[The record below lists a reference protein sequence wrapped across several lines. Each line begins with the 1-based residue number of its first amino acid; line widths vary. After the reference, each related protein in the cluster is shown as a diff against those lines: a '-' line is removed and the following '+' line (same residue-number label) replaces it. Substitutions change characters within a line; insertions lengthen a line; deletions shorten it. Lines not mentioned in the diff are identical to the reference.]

1 MAFVV
6 YKSSAGSGKTAT
18 LVREY
23 LKLCIPNPSEFKRTL
38 AITFTNKAANEMK
51 TRILETLE
59 LAAGGD
65 EDFLIKDLKQQLN
78 LKDDVFAL
86 KSKQLLNSI
95 THNYDEFAVSTIDSF
110 VHRIIRT
117 FANEVNLP
125 SNFEAVLDSDDI
137 VPDIVDELLEKVGR
151 DKQLTSILLSFVFKQ
166 IEDEKTHNLRVV
178 LNDFVEYN
186 LGEDV
191 FSQKELLSK
200 LKLQDFPPLIKI
212 LREIQKTLKTQ
223 IESNAK
229 RAIDLFSSVLLV
241 QDDISNKG
249 RGIYGFF
256 SKLVEINDLKKL
268 VPNATSRK
276 TVENDVWVAK
286 KADASIKNAIDGI
299 KDDLRQLFFDIV
311 DLGSKYILIY
321 YINSKI
327 YSVALITEIQLLFDD
342 FVERTSKVHISEFN
356 KRISENIAGQP
367 VPFLYE
373 RLGFKYK
380 NFLIDEFQDT
390 SVLQWQNLLPL
401 IEESLSNNN
410 FSMLVGDAK
419 QAIYRFRNGEV
430 ELFSKL
436 PALLRNSGSQ
446 LDLSRQKLL
455 ESQYVEH
462 HLEFNFRSG
471 KNIVEFN
478 NEFFHG
484 LIGQESNYVKE
495 HYPDLVQKVKKSHQ
509 SYVKLQSIK
518 EKDNEEY
525 LRKRNLAISSYVGR
539 CIDAGFKA
547 GDICVLCRT
556 KKSITAI
563 ATHLI
568 SDEYDIVSSESLLV
582 CNSPKVGML
591 VAFLQMLLKPD
602 EKFYLTDFLLKYSI
616 LNNINGKGEFLSA
629 CENNDKPTYT
639 VVARLFKKE
648 VSPEILLS
656 YSVYEICEFA
666 VRMMGFD
673 EEADLFVQYF
683 LDFVFKTIS
692 SGKFAVIEF
701 LEHWEDKKMKV
712 FVETPDNP
720 DAVKLMT
727 AHKSKGLD
735 FKVVIVDMAYN
746 QAKHG
751 KTFWADV
758 SKLNIPK
765 LGKSLIPLNKLSA
778 GIGYDDEYSK
788 ENEKER
794 LDFINLVY
802 VSFTRASNALFAIGR
817 DDNKDVFG
825 KLLKDFISSHENT
838 EAVYELGE
846 LVPYINKDEDDQE
859 PRRISLAG
867 IASSDFNKIVKIA
880 PSEEIKWG
888 ELASKSP
895 ESLGKLVH
903 RILSEIEL
911 GSDLDRVLNKYLIS
925 GFVAEKDISM
935 LARYLRGVVLHPALR
950 QYFSGNAL
958 IKNETVIYNGN
969 TKVLRPDRV
978 VLLDGELIVIDYKT
992 GNMDKRHI
1000 IQIQEY
1006 ADVFAKMGYD
1016 KIKCILVYIKEEAE
1030 IVPVDF

>member
-23 LKLCIPNPSEFKRTL
+23 LKLCIPKPMEFKRTL

-59 LAAGGD
+59 IAAAGD
-65 EDFLIKDLKQQLN
+65 ENFLIKDLKQQLD
-78 LKDDVFAL
+78 LKNDLFTL
-86 KSKQLLNSI
+86 KSKQLLNII

-125 SNFEAVLDSDDI
+125 SNFEAILDYDDI
-137 VPDIVDELLEKVGR
+137 VPDIVDELFDRIGR
-151 DKQLTSILLSFVFKQ
+151 DKQLTAIILSFVFKQ
-166 IEDEKTHNLRVV
+166 IEDEKTHNIRDV
-178 LNDFVEYN
+178 LSDFVKYN

-191 FSQKELLSK
+191 FSQKEFLSK
-200 LKLQDFPPLIKI
+200 LKLKDFHPIINKLKK
-212 LREIQKTLKTQ
+212 IQKTLKTD
-223 IESNAK
+223 IEAKAKNAL
-229 RAIDLFSSVLLV
+229 DLFSSVLLT

-256 SKLVEINDLKKL
+256 SNLVSLNDIKKL
-268 VPNATSRK
+268 MPNANARK
-276 TVENDVWVAK
+276 TIENDAWVAK
-286 KADASIKNAIDGI
+286 KADVGVKNVIAGI
-299 KDDLRQLFFDIV
+299 KDELRKLFSDIV
-311 DLGSKYILIY
+311 DMSETYILVNL
-321 YINSKI
+321 INSKI
-327 YSVALITEIQLLFDD
+327 YSVALITEIQLLFND

-356 KRISENIAGQP
+356 KRISENISGQP

-436 PALLRNSGSQ
+436 PKLLNNSGSQ
-446 LDLSRQKLL
+446 LDISRQSLL
-455 ESQYVEH
+455 ESQYVKYY
-462 HLEFNFRSG
+462 LEFNFRSG

-478 NEFFHG
+478 NKFFQN
-484 LIGQESNYVKE
+484 LIEQESDYIKK
-495 HYPDLVQKVKKSHQ
+495 HYQSLEQKVNKLQQ
-509 SYVKLQSIK
+509 SFVKLQIIE

-525 LRKRNLAISSYVGR
+525 LKKRNSAISTYVED
-539 CIDAGFKA
+539 CINAGFSA

-556 KKSITAI
+556 KKTIAI
-563 ATHLI
+563 IARSLI
-568 SDEYDIVSSESLLV
+568 SEGYNIVSSESLLV

-602 EKFYLTDFLLKYSI
+602 EKIYLTDFLIKYSI
-616 LNNINGKGEFLSA
+616 LNNIEEKAELLSA
-629 CENNDKPTYT
+629 YEKTNKPTYA
-639 VVARLFKKE
+639 VVADLFNKQVK
-648 VSPEILLS
+648 PETLLS

-673 EEADLFVQYF
+673 NEADLFVQYF

-692 SGKFAVIEF
+692 GGKFTIIEF
-701 LEHWEDKKMKV
+701 IEHWEDKKMKI
-712 FVETPDNP
+712 FVETPNNP
-720 DAVKLMT
+720 DAIKLMT

-735 FKVVIVDMAYN
+735 FKIVIVDLSYIRPN
-746 QAKHG
+746 NR

-758 SKLNIPK
+758 NRLEIPK
-765 LGKSLIPLNKLSA
+765 LEKTLLPLTKLSA
-778 GIGYDDEYSK
+778 DIGFDEELLK

-817 DDNKDVFG
+817 DSNKDAFG
-825 KLLKDFISSHENT
+825 KLLKSFINSHQNIGDIYEMGELIPYIAEGEDKQDVKQLRLTSISSC
-838 EAVYELGE
+838 
-846 LVPYINKDEDDQE
+846 
-859 PRRISLAG
+859 
-867 IASSDFNKIVKIA
+867 DFNRIVKIA
-880 PSEEIKWG
+880 PSEEIKW
-888 ELASKSP
+888 EEIALKSP
-895 ESLGKLVH
+895 ESFGRLVH
-903 RILSEIEL
+903 KILSEIEFY
-911 GSDLDRVLNKYLIS
+911 SDLEKVLNKYLIS
-925 GFVAEKDISM
+925 GFIGESDLPK
-935 LARYLRGVVLHPALR
+935 LAAYLKGVVFDPVLR
-950 QYFSGNAL
+950 PCFSSDA
-958 IKNETVIYNGN
+958 IVKNETSIYDGKGN
-969 TKVLRPDRV
+969 VLRPDRV
-978 VLLDGELIVIDYKT
+978 VLLDDELIIIDYKT
-992 GNMDKRHI
+992 GKKDKSHFL
-1000 IQIQEY
+1000 QISEY
-1006 ADVFAKMGYD
+1006 AAVFANMGYEN
-1016 KIKCILVYIKEEAE
+1016 IKCLLVYIKEDTE
-1030 IVPVDF
+1030 IVRIDL

>member
-23 LKLCIPNPSEFKRTL
+23 LKLCIPLPSEFKRTL

-65 EDFLIKDLKQQLN
+65 ENFLIKDLKQQLG

-117 FANEVNLP
+117 FANEVDLP

-137 VPDIVDELLEKVGR
+137 VPDIVDELLERVGR
-151 DKQLTSILLSFVFKQ
+151 DKQLTSILLSFVLKQ
-166 IEDEKTHNLRVV
+166 IEDEKTHNIRIV

-191 FSQKELLSK
+191 FSQKEFLSK
-200 LKLQDFPPLIKI
+200 LKLQDFPPLIKS
-212 LREIQKTLKTQ
+212 LRKARKTLGAQ
-223 IESNAK
+223 IVSNAR
-229 RAIDLFSSVLLV
+229 RAIDLFSSVSLV

-256 SKLVEINDLKKL
+256 SKLVEINDIKKL
-268 VPNATSRK
+268 MPNATSRK
-276 TVENDVWVAK
+276 TVENDLWVAK
-286 KADASIKNAIDGI
+286 KADAAIKNAIDEI
-299 KDDLRQLFFDIV
+299 KDELRQLYFEIV
-311 DLGSKYILIY
+311 DMAGKYILINF
-321 YINSKI
+321 ISSKI
-327 YSVALITEIQLLFDD
+327 YSVALITEIQLLFGD

-410 FSMLVGDAK
+410 FSMIVGDAK

-436 PALLRNSGSQ
+436 PDLLHNSGSQ
-446 LDLSRQKLL
+446 LDMSRQSLL
-455 ESQYVEH
+455 KSQYEEH
-462 HLEFNFRSG
+462 QLEFNFRSG

-478 NEFFHG
+478 NKFFQG
-484 LIGQESNYVKE
+484 LIGKESNYVKE
-495 HYPDLVQKVKKSHQ
+495 HYQGLVQKVKKSQQ
-509 SYVKLQSIK
+509 SYVKLQLIE
-518 EKDNEEY
+518 EKDSEEY
-525 LRKRNLAISSYVGR
+525 LKKRNSAVSSYVGS
-539 CIDAGFKA
+539 CINAGFKA
-547 GDICVLCRT
+547 GDICILCRT
-556 KKSITAI
+556 KKSITSI

-568 SDEYDIVSSESLLV
+568 SDKYDIVSSESLLV

-602 EKFYLTDFLLKYSI
+602 EKIYLTDFLLKYSI
-616 LNNINGKGEFLSA
+616 LNNIDGKAGFLSA
-629 CENNDKPTYT
+629 HENHGKPTYS
-639 VVARLFKKE
+639 VVARLFKE
-648 VSPEILLS
+648 AVSPEILLS

-673 EEADLFVQYF
+673 KEADLFVQYF

-692 SGKFAVIEF
+692 GGKFTIIEF
-701 LEHWEDKKMKV
+701 LEHWEDKKMKT

-720 DAVKLMT
+720 DAIKLMT
-727 AHKSKGLD
+727 THKSKGLD
-735 FKVVIVDMAYN
+735 FKVVIVDLAYN
-746 QAKHG
+746 RPKQG

-765 LGKSLIPLNKLSA
+765 LEKSLIPLTMLSA
-778 GIGYDDEYSK
+778 EIGFDDEYIK

-802 VSFTRASNALFAIGR
+802 VSFTRASNALFAIGQ
-817 DDNKDVFG
+817 DNNKDVFG
-825 KLLKDFISSHENT
+825 KLLKGFIRSNENT

-846 LVPYINKDEDDQE
+846 LIPYVYEDDKE
-859 PRRISLAG
+859 FSRIKLTG

-880 PSEEIKWG
+880 PSEEIKWE

-895 ESLGKLVH
+895 ESLGRLVH
-903 RILSEIEL
+903 GMLSEIEL
-911 GSDLDRVLNKYLIS
+911 ASDLDRVLNKYLIS
-925 GFVAEKDISM
+925 GFVTEKDMAM
-935 LARYLRGVVLHPALR
+935 LAGYLKGVVFHPALK

-958 IKNETVIYNGN
+958 IKNETVIYDGKA
-969 TKVLRPDRV
+969 KVLRPDRV

-992 GNMDKRHI
+992 GNKDKRHI
-1000 IQIQEY
+1000 LQIREY
-1006 ADVFAKMGYD
+1006 AEVFAKMGYD
-1016 KIKCILVYIKEEAE
+1016 KISCILVYINEEAE